1 MPDRHRSAAV
11 DASTSPGRAR
21 CTVSLVVARADVDA
35 ADRRISP
42 GMVLVAAV
50 ALPMLP
56 ILHLANRLSTRRT
69 LAVVA
74 RLGRLPFPRIA
85 CHPRRVGRAVNGVAR
100 VIRLRST
107 TCIARSQL
115 IWLILSL
122 CGRRPV
128 IRVGAGVGL
137 GAGTLAHAWVELDG
151 VPGGRPDR
159 RRRAASTLR
168 PPAAGPGRL
177 NAQARSQ

>member
-1 MPDRHRSAAV
+1 MPDQHGVAAADAPTSA
-11 DASTSPGRAR
+11 GRVR
-21 CTVSLVVARADVDA
+21 CTVSAVVTRADVSA

-42 GMVLVAAV
+42 GVVLVAAV
-50 ALPMLP
+50 ALPLLP
-56 ILHLANRLSTRRT
+56 VLHLGNRLSTRRT

-74 RLGRLPFPRIA
+74 RLGRLPFPRIV
-85 CHPRRVGRAVNGVAR
+85 CHPRRVGRAVNGAAR

-128 IRVGAGVGL
+128 IRVGAGEGL
-137 GAGTLAHAWVELDG
+137 GTGTHAHAWVEVDG
-151 VPGGRPDR
+151 IPVADASDVATQHPPFNRP
-159 RRRAASTLR
+159 LL
-168 PPAAGPGRL
+168 GPIG
-177 NAQARSQ
+177 

>member
-11 DASTSPGRAR
+11 DASTSAGRAR

-50 ALPMLP
+50 ALPTLP
-56 ILHLANRLSTRRT
+56 LLHLANRLSTRRT

-151 VPGGRPDR
+151 VPVADPTDVAERHPPFDRP
-159 RRRAASTLR
+159 LL
-168 PPAAGPGRL
+168 GPVG
-177 NAQARSQ
+177 